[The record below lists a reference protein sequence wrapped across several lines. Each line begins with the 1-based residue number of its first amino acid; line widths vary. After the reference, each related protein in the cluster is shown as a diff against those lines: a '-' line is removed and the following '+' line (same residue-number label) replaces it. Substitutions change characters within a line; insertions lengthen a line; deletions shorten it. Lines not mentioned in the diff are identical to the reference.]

1 VHDPVGTRTVIAVR
15 ALLARFD
22 RYQQAHGW
30 LGFPLAVAK
39 KFGADNAG
47 NLATVI
53 AWSALAAVFPLL
65 LLLITIL
72 GIVLRGN
79 LSAQHHIV
87 NSALVEFPVIGQQLQ
102 ANINSLNRS
111 GVGLVVGLIGTFL
124 GTRGVANAL
133 QYALNTAWDVPLN
146 RRPAFPWN
154 ALRSLA
160 VVVVLGVG
168 LIASATLSG
177 VGGGTGTLGA
187 GVRVGAIA
195 IAFVLNVAMFSLVFR
210 LATAEVAWRDLW
222 LGALLTAVGWEVL
235 LTVGGY
241 LVAHDVRNMSA
252 VYGTFA
258 LVLGLMSWLY
268 LQAEL
273 MLYAVEIDV
282 VRVRRLWPRSMIAAE
297 RGGADESQPH
307 VLAEHDQ
314 RGGAHQSER

>member
-1 VHDPVGTRTVIAVR
+1 MKGVR
-15 ALLARFD
+15 ALLARLD
-22 RYQQAHGW
+22 HYQQTHGW
-30 LGFPLAVAK
+30 LAFPLAVAK
-39 KFGADNAG
+39 KFSSDNAG

-79 LSAQHHIV
+79 PSAQHHIV

-133 QYALNTAWDVPLN
+133 QYALNTAWEVPLN

-177 VGGGTGTLGA
+177 VGGGTGALGA
-187 GVRVGAIA
+187 GVRVGAVA
-195 IAFVLNVAMFSLVFR
+195 IAFVLNVAMFSVVFR
-210 LATAEVAWRDLW
+210 LATADVAWRDLW
-222 LGALLTAVGWEVL
+222 LGALVTAAGWEVL

-241 LVAHDVRNMSA
+241 LVSHDVRNMSA

-282 VRVRRLWPRSMIAAE
+282 VRVRRLWPQSIVGTQAV
-297 RGGADESQPH
+297 GGKADGSQTQE
-307 VLAEHDQ
+307 LGEHDQ
-314 RGGAHQSER
+314 RSGAH